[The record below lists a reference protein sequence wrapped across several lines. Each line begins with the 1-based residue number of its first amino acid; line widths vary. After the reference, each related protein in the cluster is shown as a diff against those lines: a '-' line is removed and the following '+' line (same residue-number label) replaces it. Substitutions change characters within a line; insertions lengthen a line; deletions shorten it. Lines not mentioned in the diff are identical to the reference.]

1 MTWFGKKR
9 GSCGWFREDLRSLM
23 EETPAALSV
32 EELLKGGGGELREH
46 VSRCAL
52 CGTLLQD
59 AVEGRKLLREVFV
72 PAVVPDTFA
81 SRVTAEIRAR
91 ERAAPMV
98 AYPWGAVQAL
108 AARVAWISALVLLIA
123 STWVYQHNAVPPNPP
138 LLPDT
143 ATDRFPEPLPQ
154 PSNLDEV
161 LVSLAETKP

>member
-9 GSCGWFREDLRSLM
+9 GSCGRFRGDLRSLL
-23 EETPAALSV
+23 EETPAALRV
-32 EELLKGGGGELREH
+32 EELLKGAGSELREH
-46 VSRCAL
+46 VSRCKV

-59 AVEGRKLLREVFV
+59 AIEGRKLLREVFV

-81 SRVTAEIRAR
+81 SRVMAEIRAR

-98 AYPWGAVQAL
+98 AYPWAAVQAL

-123 STWVYQHNAVPPNPP
+123 STWVYQRNAPPRNPAP
-138 LLPDT
+138 PDT
-143 ATDRFPEPLPQ
+143 AADRFPEPPPQ